1 MAQAVFDKQD
11 QYGKIESGLLQGEQ
25 IIAVYDAIGAG
36 TGFVGVTSKR
46 VVLQDNSFVGKKVAL
61 TSVPYGSVTA
71 VSFVSNT
78 KCSERSQV
86 AAKAPCRSVA
96 TPTRCS
102 SAGTERPSMSATSS
116 CGTCCSRR
124 R

>member
-1 MAQAVFDKQD
+1 
-11 QYGKIESGLLQGEQ
+11 
-25 IIAVYDAIGAG
+25 
-36 TGFVGVTSKR
+36 
-46 VVLQDNSFVGKKVAL
+46 
-61 TSVPYGSVTA
+61 
-71 VSFVSNT
+71 
-78 KCSERSQV
+78 
-86 AAKAPCRSVA
+86 VA